1 MNYELAQQART
12 ILDELDGAEAL
23 IAGEATSNL
32 SLVPEY
38 VEMRPEH
45 EATFDG
51 VFVIALRA
59 FIAQRKAELE
69 AL

>member
-23 IAGEATSNL
+23 IAEAQLLPT
-32 SLVPEY
+32 SLVPEHLGLTTKQ
-38 VEMRPEH
+38 EDM
-45 EATFDG
+45 FDE
-51 VFVIALRA
+51 VFVTALRA